1 MNYADMIVSRLMTE
15 SVIKNGVL
23 TLEEAQFFNVLTK
36 DILNKVAELAEAEVL
51 NGAKMTNI
59 EENSGSASLDSA
71 TIAKKLLK

>member
-59 EENSGSASLDSA
+59 EESSTSSA